1 MAKRVKLRAKSVED
15 CVRYPIADPVRE
27 KAWDRFIR
35 SWDGRSMRHSF
46 PKDEHGVRF
55 PLGGCY
61 YELWCIAW
69 EFAWD
74 AGWRKRWEV
83 EGKEAEARE
92 AEEAKNAGA
101 KKGKKVRRVQAGV
114 RQP

>member
-1 MAKRVKLRAKSVED
+1 MAKAVRLKAKSVED

-35 SWDGRSMRHSF
+35 SWDGKSMRHSF
-46 PKDEHGVRF
+46 PKDERGLRF

-74 AGWRKRWEV
+74 AGWRKRMEV
-83 EGKEAEARE
+83 EV
-92 AEEAKNAGA
+92 KNGSP
-101 KKGKKVRRVQAGV
+101 KKGKKVR
-114 RQP
+114 